1 MMRAL
6 TTATLSA
13 RAGCATQTQERWTS
27 SRSMASSRGASGT
40 RATATRGGR
49 ASARALGGDARK
61 SAESERDA
69 MKRGA
74 GASGGARGGTS
85 ARGGARRRAVAPDA
99 AQDKSGTPIGGRVAT
114 SFDELDPEH
123 NTSFGSSDEGKGYD
137 IAQITA
143 PVAEDMEQLRLNLR
157 DIIGR
162 KNPLLL
168 AAADQIFGAGG
179 KRLRPVLVFLVARA
193 TAELMR
199 MSDITDRQ
207 RRLAEITEMIHTAS
221 LVHDDVLDD
230 CDTRRGKETI
240 HTLYG
245 ARVAILA
252 GDFLFAQS
260 SWFLA
265 NLDNLEVIKLI
276 SQVIADFAD
285 GEISQAGAL
294 FNCDLTLDE
303 YLEKSH
309 NKTASLIAASCK
321 SAAVF
326 SEVSESVKVDMY
338 EYGKHLGL
346 AFQVVDDILDFTQSE
361 EQLGKPQ
368 GQDLASGNLTAPTIF
383 ALRAKPELRALI
395 ETQFENEGDLQ
406 RAIEIVN
413 EFGLVEAQKL
423 AKREGDIALASLR
436 QLPDSEAKRSLV
448 GMVGYVLERIY

>member
-1 MMRAL
+1 M
-6 TTATLSA
+6 
-13 RAGCATQTQERWTS
+13 
-27 SRSMASSRGASGT
+27 
-40 RATATRGGR
+40 
-49 ASARALGGDARK
+49 
-61 SAESERDA
+61 
-69 MKRGA
+69 
-74 GASGGARGGTS
+74 
-85 ARGGARRRAVAPDA
+85 
-99 AQDKSGTPIGGRVAT
+99 
-114 SFDELDPEH
+114 
-123 NTSFGSSDEGKGYD
+123 YD
-137 IAQITA
+137 IVKITA
-143 PVAEDMEQLRLNLR
+143 PVAEDMEQMRMNLR

-193 TAELMR
+193 TKELMN

-245 ARVAILA
+245 TRVAILA

-294 FNCDLTLDE
+294 FYCDLTLEE

-326 SEVSESVKVDMY
+326 SECTESVKVDMY

-368 GQDLASGNLTAPTIF
+368 GQDLASGHQTAPTMF
-383 ALRAKPELRALI
+383 ALTTVNGELTGASAHVWTLSAVVVVALSCVAGMIMSWASMNLRGLVSATTFTVTGTMCKIATVVVNCLMWDKHASMQGLAALFVCLVAGMGYQQAPLRADIAAQRAKEHAL
-395 ETQFENEGDLQ
+395 
-406 RAIEIVN
+406 
-413 EFGLVEAQKL
+413 K
-423 AKREGDIALASLR
+423 
-436 QLPDSEAKRSLV
+436 
-448 GMVGYVLERIY
+448 

>member
-1 MMRAL
+1 MHVSAC
-6 TTATLSA
+6 AHGASA
-13 RAGCATQTQERWTS
+13 RASSAT
-27 SRSMASSRGASGT
+27 GANAG
-40 RATATRGGR
+40 RGGR
-49 ASARALGGDARK
+49 AA
-61 SAESERDA
+61 
-69 MKRGA
+69 RGA
-74 GASGGARGGTS
+74 HGKGERSGRAACGPSTSGAEGGFAARMGVFSGSVASRARDGACVRGVRRMTRTTTS
-85 ARGGARRRAVAPDA
+85 AVVPGATDKKSVGGGKGKTKV
-99 AQDKSGTPIGGRVAT
+99 

-123 NTSFGSSDEGKGYD
+123 NTSFGSSDEGVKYD
-137 IAQITA
+137 IVQITA
-143 PVAEDMEQLRLNLR
+143 PVAADMEEMRLNLR
-157 DIIGR
+157 DVIGR

-193 TAELMR
+193 TAELMK
-199 MSDITDRQ
+199 MENITDRQ

-230 CDTRRGKETI
+230 CDTRRGKDTI

-245 ARVAILA
+245 TRVAILA

-294 FNCDLTLDE
+294 FNCNVTLDE
-303 YLEKSH
+303 YLLKSH
-309 NKTASLIAASCK
+309 HKTASLIAASCK
-321 SAAVF
+321 SASVF
-326 SEVSESVKVDMY
+326 SECDESVKSDMY

-346 AFQVVDDILDFTQSE
+346 AFQVVDDILDFTQTE

-383 ALRAKPELRALI
+383 ALQKKPELRALI
-395 ETQFENEGDLQ
+395 DRQFENEGDLQ
-406 RAIEIVN
+406 KAIDIVSDYGI
-413 EFGLVEAQKL
+413 EEARKL

-436 QLPDSEAKRSLV
+436 QLPDSESKRSLV

>member
-1 MMRAL
+1 
-6 TTATLSA
+6 
-13 RAGCATQTQERWTS
+13 
-27 SRSMASSRGASGT
+27 
-40 RATATRGGR
+40 
-49 ASARALGGDARK
+49 
-61 SAESERDA
+61 
-69 MKRGA
+69 
-74 GASGGARGGTS
+74 
-85 ARGGARRRAVAPDA
+85 
-99 AQDKSGTPIGGRVAT
+99 
-114 SFDELDPEH
+114 
-123 NTSFGSSDEGKGYD
+123 
-137 IAQITA
+137 
-143 PVAEDMEQLRLNLR
+143 
-157 DIIGR
+157 
-162 KNPLLL
+162 
-168 AAADQIFGAGG
+168 
-179 KRLRPVLVFLVARA
+179 VFHVARA
-193 TAELMR
+193 TKELMN

-245 ARVAILA
+245 TRVAILA

-294 FNCDLTLDE
+294 FYCDLTLEE

-326 SEVSESVKVDMY
+326 SECTESVKVDMY

-383 ALRAKPELRALI
+383 ALKANSELRGLI
-395 ETQFENEGDLQ
+395 ENQFENEGDLQ
-406 RAIEIVN
+406 KAIDIVG
-413 EFGLVEAQKL
+413 EHGIEEARQL

-436 QLPDSEAKRSLV
+436 QLPDSESKRSLQA
-448 GMVGYVLERIY
+448 MVGYVLERIY

>member
-1 MMRAL
+1 MRAMC
-6 TTATLSA
+6 ASA
-13 RAGCATQTQERWTS
+13 RPDA
-27 SRSMASSRGASGT
+27 
-40 RATATRGGR
+40 RALVRPGEGRARGGR
-49 ASARALGGDARK
+49 RARRGGGGTTTVARAEGV
-61 SAESERDA
+61 ESGRGAYTSVRGWLEA
-69 MKRGA
+69 RGA
-74 GASGGARGGTS
+74 GAAVTRSEGRGRTTRRGAVTE
-85 ARGGARRRAVAPDA
+85 A
-99 AQDKSGTPIGGRVAT
+99 DKSGRGMGRSART

-123 NTSFGSSDEGKGYD
+123 NTSFGSSDESEGYD
-137 IAQITA
+137 IAKITA
-143 PVAEDMEQLRLNLR
+143 PVAEDMEQMRMNLR

-193 TAELMR
+193 TKELMN

-245 ARVAILA
+245 TRVAILA

-294 FNCDLTLDE
+294 FNCDLTLEE

-326 SEVSESVKVDMY
+326 SECTESVKVDMY

-383 ALRAKPELRALI
+383 ALKANPELRGLI
-395 ETQFENEGDLQ
+395 ENQFENEGDLQ
-406 RAIEIVN
+406 KAIDIVG
-413 EFGLVEAQKL
+413 EHGIEEARRL
-423 AKREGDIALASLR
+423 AKQEGDIALASLR
-436 QLPDSEAKRSLV
+436 QLPDSEAKRSLEA
-448 GMVGYVLERIY
+448 MVGYVLERIY

>member
-1 MMRAL
+1 MMRP
-6 TTATLSA
+6 
-13 RAGCATQTQERWTS
+13 GE
-27 SRSMASSRGASGT
+27 G
-40 RATATRGGR
+40 
-49 ASARALGGDARK
+49 
-61 SAESERDA
+61 
-69 MKRGA
+69 RGA
-74 GASGGARGGTS
+74 GRGRREGRGRGAR
-85 ARGGARRRAVAPDA
+85 ARRSVAGRPDDDACGRGKSVDVRGWWDGSGVGAVRTRSEGRGRTTRRSAVTEA
-99 AQDKSGTPIGGRVAT
+99 DKSGRGLEPSART

-123 NTSFGSSDEGKGYD
+123 NTSFGSSEESEVYD
-137 IAQITA
+137 IVKITA
-143 PVAEDMEQLRLNLR
+143 PVAEDMEQMRMNLR

-193 TAELMR
+193 TKELMN

-245 ARVAILA
+245 TRVAILA

-294 FNCDLTLDE
+294 FYCDLTLEE

-326 SEVSESVKVDMY
+326 SECTESVKVDMY

-383 ALRAKPELRALI
+383 ALKANSELRGLI
-395 ETQFENEGDLQ
+395 ENQFENEGDLQ
-406 RAIEIVN
+406 KAIDIVG
-413 EFGLVEAQKL
+413 EHGIEEARQL

-436 QLPDSEAKRSLV
+436 QLPDSESKRSLQA
-448 GMVGYVLERIY
+448 MVGYVLERIY

>member
-1 MMRAL
+1 MMMRVSVCAHYGGGRANS
-6 TTATLSA
+6 TAGPH
-13 RAGCATQTQERWTS
+13 AGRG
-27 SRSMASSRGASGT
+27 SRGARGEARGKGERSGRAACGTSTSGT
-40 RATATRGGR
+40 EGGFATGMMCSGGSGASRAR
-49 ASARALGGDARK
+49 
-61 SAESERDA
+61 
-69 MKRGA
+69 RGA
-74 GASGGARGGTS
+74 GVRGVRRMTRTTTS
-85 ARGGARRRAVAPDA
+85 AVVPGATDKKSVGGKGKTKV
-99 AQDKSGTPIGGRVAT
+99 

-123 NTSFGSSDEGKGYD
+123 NTSFGSSDEGVKYD
-137 IAQITA
+137 IVQITA
-143 PVAEDMEQLRLNLR
+143 PVVEDMEEMRLNLR
-157 DIIGR
+157 DVIGR

-193 TAELMR
+193 TAELMK
-199 MSDITDRQ
+199 MENITDRQ

-230 CDTRRGKETI
+230 CDTRRGKNTI

-245 ARVAILA
+245 TRVAILA

-294 FNCDLTLDE
+294 FNCNVTLDE
-303 YLEKSH
+303 YLLKSH
-309 NKTASLIAASCK
+309 HKTASLIAASCK
-321 SAAVF
+321 SASVF
-326 SEVSESVKVDMY
+326 SECDESVKNDMY

-346 AFQVVDDILDFTQSE
+346 AFQVVDDILDFTQTE

-383 ALRAKPELRALI
+383 ALQKRPELRALI
-395 ETQFENEGDLQ
+395 DSQFENEGDLQ
-406 RAIEIVN
+406 KAIDIVT
-413 EFGLVEAQKL
+413 EYGIEEARKL

-436 QLPDSEAKRSLV
+436 QLPDSESKRSLV

>member
-1 MMRAL
+1 MMRP
-6 TTATLSA
+6 
-13 RAGCATQTQERWTS
+13 GE
-27 SRSMASSRGASGT
+27 G
-40 RATATRGGR
+40 
-49 ASARALGGDARK
+49 
-61 SAESERDA
+61 
-69 MKRGA
+69 RGA
-74 GASGGARGGTS
+74 GRGRREGRGRGAR
-85 ARGGARRRAVAPDA
+85 ARRSVAGRPDDDACRRGKNGSVRGWWDGSGVGAARTRSEGRRRTARRAAVTEA
-99 AQDKSGTPIGGRVAT
+99 DKSGRGLEPSART

-123 NTSFGSSDEGKGYD
+123 NTSFGSSEESEVYD
-137 IAQITA
+137 IVKITA
-143 PVAEDMEQLRLNLR
+143 PVAEDMEQMRMNLR

-193 TAELMR
+193 TKELMN

-245 ARVAILA
+245 TRVAILA

-294 FNCDLTLDE
+294 FYCDLTLEE

-326 SEVSESVKVDMY
+326 SECTESVKVDMY

-383 ALRAKPELRALI
+383 ALKANSELRGLI
-395 ETQFENEGDLQ
+395 ENQFENEGDLQ
-406 RAIEIVN
+406 KAIDIVG
-413 EFGLVEAQKL
+413 EHGIEEARQL

-436 QLPDSEAKRSLV
+436 QLPDSESKRSLQA
-448 GMVGYVLERIY
+448 MVGYVLERIY

>member
-1 MMRAL
+1 M
-6 TTATLSA
+6 TA
-13 RAGCATQTQERWTS
+13 RARASTNGGSAAGWRVARWGEGRPAGR
-27 SRSMASSRGASGT
+27 SRV
-40 RATATRGGR
+40 RGGVGGGFSG
-49 ASARALGGDARK
+49 AALGGAGR
-61 SAESERDA
+61 
-69 MKRGA
+69 A
-74 GASGGARGGTS
+74 GADKSTA
-85 ARGGARRRAVAPDA
+85 AVAVNGKRAPSIDEMDMDPEHVKFA
-99 AQDKSGTPIGGRVAT
+99 SQ
-114 SFDELDPEH
+114 DELDQSEIMKCKDGVC
-123 NTSFGSSDEGKGYD
+123 TYVIDD
-137 IAQITA
+137 IIA
-143 PVAEDMEQLRLNLR
+143 PVKSDMEQMRSNIL
-157 DIIGR
+157 DIVGR

-193 TAELMR
+193 TAQLMS
-199 MSDITDRQ
+199 MDDITERQ

-230 CDTRRGKETI
+230 CDTRRGAETI

-245 ARVAILA
+245 TRVAILA

-294 FNCDLTLDE
+294 YNVDITLEE

-326 SEVSESVKVDMY
+326 SGVSEDIKVDMY

-346 AFQVVDDILDFTQSE
+346 AFQVVDDILDFTQTE
-361 EQLGKPQ
+361 AQLGKPQ
-368 GQDLASGNLTAPTIF
+368 GQDLATGNLTAPTIF
-383 ALRAKPELRALI
+383 ALKANSELRGLI
-395 ETQFENEGDLQ
+395 ENQFENEGDLQ
-406 RAIEIVN
+406 KAIDIVG
-413 EFGLVEAQKL
+413 EHGIEEARQL

-436 QLPDSEAKRSLV
+436 QLPDSESKRSLQA
-448 GMVGYVLERIY
+448 MVGYVLERIY

>member
-1 MMRAL
+1 MDCE
-6 TTATLSA
+6 
-13 RAGCATQTQERWTS
+13 GGVCAIS
-27 SRSMASSRGASGT
+27 I
-40 RATATRGGR
+40 
-49 ASARALGGDARK
+49 D
-61 SAESERDA
+61 
-69 MKRGA
+69 
-74 GASGGARGGTS
+74 
-85 ARGGARRRAVAPDA
+85 
-99 AQDKSGTPIGGRVAT
+99 
-114 SFDELDPEH
+114 
-123 NTSFGSSDEGKGYD
+123 N
-137 IAQITA
+137 ITA
-143 PVAEDMEQLRLNLR
+143 PVMEDMELMRMNLR
-157 DIIGR
+157 DIVGR

-193 TAELMR
+193 TAQLMALD
-199 MSDITDRQ
+199 DITDRQ

-230 CDTRRGKETI
+230 CDTRRGAETI

-245 ARVAILA
+245 TRVAILA

-260 SWFLA
+260 SWYLA

-294 FNCDLTLDE
+294 YNCDVTLE
-303 YLEKSH
+303 QYLEKSH

-326 SEVSESVKVDMY
+326 SGVEESVKVDMY

-368 GQDLASGNLTAPTIF
+368 GQDLATGNLTAPTLF
-383 ALRAKPELRALI
+383 ALSRAPELRGMI
-395 ETQFENEGDLQ
+395 ESRFEKDGDLA
-406 RAIEIVN
+406 RAIDIVN
-413 EFGLVEAQKL
+413 EHGIEDARRLAREEADVALSSLKGLP
-423 AKREGDIALASLR
+423 EG
-436 QLPDSEAKRSLV
+436 EAKESLQ
-448 GMVGYVLERIY
+448 GMVEYVLERIY